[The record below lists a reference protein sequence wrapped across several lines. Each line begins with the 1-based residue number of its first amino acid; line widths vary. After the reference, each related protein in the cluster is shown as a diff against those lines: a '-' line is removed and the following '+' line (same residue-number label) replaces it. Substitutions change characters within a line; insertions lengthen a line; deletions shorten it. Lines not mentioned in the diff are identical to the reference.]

1 MEALTGA
8 THLTTAVV
16 DERFRSQIDISKII
30 QLDSANASIR
40 LTHYHPEK
48 LTYAYESPTERI
60 AVFSEIY
67 YDKGWKA
74 YVDGKENPYFRTHY
88 VLRGMQL
95 PAGKHTIEF
104 RFHPVEYYEGKN
116 VTRKRSFLLVLL
128 MVGGVC

>member
-1 MEALTGA
+1 MLFFLLMMRRPPRSTR
-8 THLTTAVV
+8 TDTLLPYTTL
-16 DERFRSQIDISKII
+16 FLS
-30 QLDSANASIR
+30 

-74 YVDGKENPYFRTHY
+74 YVDGKEHPYFRTNY

-104 RFHPVEYYEGKN
+104 RFHPVAYYAGEN
-116 VTRKRSFLLVLL
+116 VSLISSILLVLL
-128 MVGGVC
+128 LGEIGRASCREGVGQ